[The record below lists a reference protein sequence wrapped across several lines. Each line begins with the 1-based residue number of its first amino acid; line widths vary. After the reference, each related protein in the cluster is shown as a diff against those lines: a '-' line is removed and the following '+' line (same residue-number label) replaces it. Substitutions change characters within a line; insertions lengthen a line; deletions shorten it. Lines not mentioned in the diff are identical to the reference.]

1 MRPSAAMLRACAVRS
16 RAPAGNRSNVF
27 RAALTQK
34 PGEMLAIFLYVVK
47 LDNDYQHNEK
57 LRELVKTSAEWFKEN
72 NQSGG
77 I

>member
-1 MRPSAAMLRACAVRS
+1 
-16 RAPAGNRSNVF
+16 
-27 RAALTQK
+27 
-34 PGEMLAIFLYVVK
+34 MLAIFLYVVK